1 MISNPTDIK
10 DLLAFIGA
18 LSQQDSPL
26 PDEIQQQIEQAI
38 IDLETNPKTAIDN
51 LIDIADK
58 FEPLGKFYQEAQQG
72 LTNVKIKRTK
82 AIRVI
87 TITLKNH
94 QNSPWENAE
103 VENVS
108 LPTDAL
114 SAKVEN
120 VSLPTDALSVEGAK
134 QLKGQV
140 LTQAIQ
146 TVSENSINQPWWD
159 WLSYLSAV

>member
-1 MISNPTDIK
+1 MITNPTDIK

-51 LIDIADK
+51 LIEIADK
-58 FEPLGKFYQEAQQG
+58 FEPLGKFYQEAQQE
-72 LTNVKIKRTK
+72 LTIDFATKKRTK
-82 AIRVI
+82 VIRL
-87 TITLKNH
+87 TLKNH
-94 QNSPWENAE
+94 QSSDWENAE

-114 SAKVEN
+114 S
-120 VSLPTDALSVEGAK
+120 VEGAK
-134 QLKGQV
+134 RLKE
-140 LTQAIQ
+140 QAIQ
-146 TVSENSINQPWWD
+146 TTEENSSAQPWWH
-159 WLSYLSAV
+159 WLKGLFSV

>member
-1 MISNPTDIK
+1 MITNPTDIK

-18 LSQQDSPL
+18 LSQQESPL

-58 FEPLGKFYQEAQQG
+58 FEPLSELYQEARNG
-72 LTNVKIKRTK
+72 LTAEFAKKKRTK
-82 AIRVI
+82 VI
-87 TITLKNH
+87 SITLENH
-94 QNSPWENAE
+94 RNSDLENAE

-108 LPTDAL
+108 LSADAL

-134 QLKGQV
+134 QLKWQV

-146 TVSENSINQPWWD
+146 TVGENSIAQPWWY
-159 WLSYLSAV
+159 WLNYLSAV